1 MKKNSLLSLIIIC
14 CSPLFGQQQN
24 DNKVRPIAE
33 IKHHYLTFRGDYIQS
48 GISSSSPFTELSAGI
63 KYRNFDAFLS
73 TGKGKITASKLSGFE
88 LLNFQSDFST
98 VDLQF
103 RYKPFRYSNFSPY
116 IQSGIGYT
124 WFSSYSDLKDMNEN
138 VYFGWSDGKFR
149 NLPESDFNEATA
161 KEIQRDYVYES
172 ALAIN
177 QSTVY
182 FPVNLGLEYVVSKH
196 LRFTTGWQFTLL
208 QSDNMDRNT
217 STAAWDHFQSFQL
230 GLQITFHKKNT
241 APKNTKTIVPAVNPA
256 IYKDVDFKALLYSD
270 EDQDGVNDMIDQC
283 YKTPIGAVVDKSG
296 CPSDTDGD
304 GVLDFQDKE
313 LQSQTDLQIHPDGR
327 AFTLDETQKHYNDS
341 IAMFVKVL
349 RRTSKKSRPYPV
361 RKYIPE
367 ENFRKFEKILE
378 IHPEWIVPE
387 IYTTEKM
394 PEDLVVF
401 DLNKDG
407 RIALSEIETMTN
419 KLFDGNAPGMSPE
432 IIQKAITYVFQHQ

>member
-14 CSPLFGQQQN
+14 CSPLFGQLQN
-24 DNKVRPIAE
+24 DLKVRPIAE

-48 GISSSSPFTELSAGI
+48 GISSSSPFTEISAGI
-63 KYRNFDAFLS
+63 RYRNFDAFLS
-73 TGKGKITASKLSGFE
+73 TGKGKITASKISGFE

-103 RYKPFRYSNFSPY
+103 RYKPFRHSNFSPY
-116 IQSGIGYT
+116 LQTGIGFT
-124 WFSSYSDLKDMNEN
+124 WFSSYSDLKDLDGN

-149 NLPESDFNEATA
+149 NLPESDFNEPTA

-182 FPVNLGLEYVVSKH
+182 FPINLGFEYTVSKH
-196 LRFTTGWQFTLL
+196 LRFHTGWQFTLL

-217 STAAWDHFQSFQL
+217 STASWDHFQSFQL
-230 GLQITFHKKNT
+230 GLSVTFLKRNT
-241 APKNTKTIVPAVNPA
+241 PTKNTKPITPVANPVN
-256 IYKDVDFKALLYSD
+256 YKEVDFKAILYTD
-270 EDQDGVNDMIDQC
+270 EDNDGVNDMEDHC
-283 YKTPIGAVVDKSG
+283 YNTPIGAIVDKFG
-296 CPSDTDGD
+296 CPSDSDGD

-313 LQSQTDLQIHPDGR
+313 IESPNDLQIHADGR
-327 AFTLDETQKHYNDS
+327 AWTLDETQKHYNDS
-341 IAMFVKVL
+341 IAMFVRVL

-367 ENFRKFEKILE
+367 ENYRKFEKILVD
-378 IHPEWIVPE
+378 HPEWIIPE
-387 IYTTEKM
+387 IYATEKM
-394 PEDLVVF
+394 PVDLIVF

-407 RIALSEIETMTN
+407 RIALSEIETMTQ
-419 KLFDGNAPGMSPE
+419 KLFDGNAPSMSPE